1 MRILLLTPPPGK
13 KITADMPDIFDDN
26 VGFYPP
32 LGLMYLSST
41 LKHACPD
48 DDIRLIDSVVEEL
61 DKQSI
66 LEKVL
71 DFQPGIIGI
80 TVMTFLVVEVYECV
94 AAIKQRVPD
103 VRIVFG
109 GPHVH
114 LFPEEILLNP
124 HVDYLIAGEGERS
137 FPYFVECLKQE
148 ADLSRVPGLVYR
160 GENGSVRK
168 GASC

>member
-1 MRILLLTPPPGK
+1 
-13 KITADMPDIFDDN
+13 
-26 VGFYPP
+26 
-32 LGLMYLSST
+32 
-41 LKHACPD
+41 
-48 DDIRLIDSVVEEL
+48 
-61 DKQSI
+61 
-66 LEKVL
+66 
-71 DFQPGIIGI
+71 
-80 TVMTFLVVEVYECV
+80 MTFLVVEVYECV

-109 GPHVH
+109 GPHVY

-124 HVDYLIAGEGERS
+124 HVDYLITGEGERS

-148 ADLSRVPGLVYR
+148 TDLSRVPGLVYR